1 MLIKISLQE
10 AQCFYGTVFTVN
22 FLGPIL
28 NLYGTK
34 AVYLRTPSKN
44 SWSSSVLDDRQ
55 EKYEYAGPA
64 FVDFYPVINLEWQ
77 AAKNCAITLEL
88 SDYEP

>member
-10 AQCFYGTVFTVN
+10 AQCIYGTVFTVN

-28 NLYGTK
+28 NLYGTN
-34 AVYLRTPSKN
+34 AVYVITPSKN
-44 SWSSSVLDDRQ
+44 SWSSSLLDDKQ
-55 EKYEYAGPA
+55 ERYVYAGPA
-64 FVDFYPVINLEWQ
+64 FVDFYPIIVLEWQ

-88 SDYEP
+88 SDY